1 MTRRSGRATP
11 KLIYRR
17 VMKVSE
23 LVYEK
28 IKPLF
33 KDDIRLVEVEYVK
46 RQDGMHLVIYIDKE
60 GGVSID
66 DCVKVNDL
74 INDTIE
80 ELNPTADEQY
90 ALDVSSYGLDR
101 PLKYDW
107 QFKRYE
113 GQRVNVKLYKKI
125 DGRKE
130 FVATLL
136 GRNEETTMFGVDN
149 ENITI
154 NNVDI
159 AYITPYIEF

>member
-1 MTRRSGRATP
+1 
-11 KLIYRR
+11 
-17 VMKVSE
+17 MKVSE

-90 ALDVSSYGLDR
+90 TLDVSSYGLDR

-136 GRNEETTMFGVDN
+136 GRNEESTMFGVDN